1 MARILVVED
10 EDKLRAALAKGLT
23 EEGFEVVT
31 AASGD
36 AGLEQAV
43 GAAFDCLIL
52 DLMLPG
58 RDGLEIVR
66 AVRDRGLATP
76 ALILTARG
84 AVEDRVRGL
93 DSGADDYLAKPF
105 AWRELVARLRAC
117 LRRAGAADGADLRA
131 GPLALD
137 VTRRL
142 LTLGDSQATL
152 TIRECDL
159 LEYLMR
165 HAGQDVSRDALARDV
180 WQEPLSE
187 LTNVIEVYIRYL
199 RKKLAKL
206 GSSVLI
212 RTVRGVGYRL
222 EA

>member
-142 LTLGDSQATL
+142 LTLGDSQASL

-206 GSSVLI
+206 ESSVLI